1 MKTNL
6 AIMSPSQNAYS
17 ETFIQAHKNLLKENV
32 KYYYGTIHNI
42 KLEGVGEEYKIYR
55 KILKVVEKIGLTKTN
70 NSWVIPLLW
79 SFRRHMIDRILVE
92 YGNHA
97 YHLLPLLKELEIP
110 IVVHFHGYDAS
121 INSQVI

>member
-32 KYYYGTIHNI
+32 KIIWYNTQY

-55 KILKVVEKIGLTKTN
+55 KIL
-70 NSWVIPLLW
+70 
-79 SFRRHMIDRILVE
+79 RR
-92 YGNHA
+92 
-97 YHLLPLLKELEIP
+97 LLKKL
-110 IVVHFHGYDAS
+110 D
-121 INSQVI
+121 